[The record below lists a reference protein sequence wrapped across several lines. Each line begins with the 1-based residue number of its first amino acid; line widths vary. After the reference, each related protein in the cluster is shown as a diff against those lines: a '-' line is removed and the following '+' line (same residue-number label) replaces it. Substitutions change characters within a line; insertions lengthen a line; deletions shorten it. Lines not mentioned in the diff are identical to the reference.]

1 MAYSLLIGGRLVSTR
16 ETMDV
21 INPATEQV
29 LAKCPVASHAQ
40 LDEAVATAKNAFAG
54 WSETPIAKRK
64 DAVRAVADIIQNNA
78 AELARLLTQEQ
89 GKPLVDATREV
100 MGAAMFFRNFTGM
113 ELQTRSIKSEGRRV
127 ELHRRPLGV
136 VGAIVPWN
144 FPLVLMAMKV
154 APALIA
160 GNTVVLKPAPS
171 TPLST
176 LKVGELIKEAL
187 PPGVLN
193 VISGTNELGAWLTAH
208 PDVRKISFTGSTAT
222 GAKVMQ
228 GAASTLKRITLELG
242 GNDAAIVLDD
252 VDPKQAAPK
261 LFQGAFTNNG
271 QICIGIKRLY
281 VHDKI
286 YDAMCSELANLARDA
301 IVGDG
306 LAQGTQLGPMQNR
319 TQYEKV
325 LAIIAEAKG
334 QGKVIAGDRPF
345 AGPGYFI
352 YPTIV
357 RDIAEGT
364 ELVDGEQFGPV
375 LPVIRYSDPEDAVAR
390 ANASP
395 YGLGASIWCAEPDR
409 AYDLAKRVEAG
420 TVWVNK
426 HADMALEIP
435 FGGAK
440 QSGIGAELAEEGL
453 AEFTQLQ
460 VINMVS

>member
-1 MAYSLLIGGRLVSTR
+1 MAFSLLIGGQLVSTR

-29 LAKCPVASHAQ
+29 LAKCPVASRTQ
-40 LDEAVATAKNAFAG
+40 LDDAVAAAKHAFAA
-54 WSETPIAKRK
+54 WSETPIGRRK
-64 DAVRAVADIIQNNA
+64 DAVRAVSDIIKNNA

-89 GKPLVDATREV
+89 GKPLGDATREV
-100 MGAAMFFRNFTGM
+100 MGAAMFFRNFTNM
-113 ELQTRSIKSEGRRV
+113 ELPTRNVNSEGRKV

-154 APALIA
+154 APALIM

-176 LKVGELIKEAL
+176 LKLGELIRGAL
-187 PPGVLN
+187 PPGVIN
-193 VISGTNELGAWLTAH
+193 VIAGTNDLGAWLTAH

-252 VDPKQAAPK
+252 VDPKETAPK
-261 LFQGAFTNNG
+261 LFQGAFANNG

-286 YDAMCSELANLARDA
+286 YDAMCDELANLAKGA
-301 IVGDG
+301 VVGDG
-306 LAQGTQLGPMQNR
+306 LAQGTQLGPMQNKS
-319 TQYEKV
+319 QYERV
-325 LAIIAEAKG
+325 LKIIAEAKG

-345 AGPGYFI
+345 TGPGYFI

-375 LPVIRYSDPEDAVAR
+375 LPVIRYTDPDDAVAR

-409 AYDLAKRVEAG
+409 AYELARRVEAG

-460 VINMVS
+460 VINMAS

>member
-40 LDEAVATAKNAFAG
+40 LDEAVVAAKDAFAG

-89 GKPLVDATREV
+89 GKPLADATREV
-100 MGAAMFFRNFTGM
+100 MGAAMFFRNFTGI
-113 ELQTRSIKSEGRRV
+113 ELPTRSIKSEGRRV

-271 QICIGIKRLY
+271 QMCIGIKRLY